1 MKYLI
6 YELYKTINENL
17 SQSHNSYKIYCMLT
31 ELIFEDVGEVL
42 DKFNKNLIAY
52 INNEEKDIKWLKD
65 KIENVHR
72 VNIKN
77 IVKVFRGY
85 IIPGENAFNEAEA
98 DREDLIRAIIKE
110 LNIEISRESQSHIEN
125 VFMKLFGEGKVH
137 RPDFSWFKKLV
148 KHSYRHEGAYLT
160 VNIQDFCKIHSVWMK
175 NKKIIFGRDNPHFDY
190 VFTNMITITNKELEA
205 LRNKPDKCLLQ
216 RFSLELDTR
225 IFIEEFDTIYK
236 CNIWKV
242 CLTNNYSLPT
252 HK

>member
-1 MKYLI
+1 MVEALVAKKTQFQSNIVKKNCQIFVNNIFEKIQHGKIDIEDGSHYFKLKEHTSKSEVDESDDEISYDAKISPEMKYLI

-137 RPDFSWFKKLV
+137 RPDFS
-148 KHSYRHEGAYLT
+148 
-160 VNIQDFCKIHSVWMK
+160 
-175 NKKIIFGRDNPHFDY
+175 
-190 VFTNMITITNKELEA
+190 
-205 LRNKPDKCLLQ
+205 
-216 RFSLELDTR
+216 
-225 IFIEEFDTIYK
+225 
-236 CNIWKV
+236 
-242 CLTNNYSLPT
+242 
-252 HK
+252 

>member
-1 MKYLI
+1 
-6 YELYKTINENL
+6 
-17 SQSHNSYKIYCMLT
+17 MLT

-85 IIPGENAFNEAEA
+85 FIPGENAFNEAEA

-137 RPDFSWFKKLV
+137 RPDFS
-148 KHSYRHEGAYLT
+148 
-160 VNIQDFCKIHSVWMK
+160 
-175 NKKIIFGRDNPHFDY
+175 
-190 VFTNMITITNKELEA
+190 
-205 LRNKPDKCLLQ
+205 
-216 RFSLELDTR
+216 
-225 IFIEEFDTIYK
+225 
-236 CNIWKV
+236 
-242 CLTNNYSLPT
+242 
-252 HK
+252 